1 MAEIRPG
8 RIREL
13 IALMKTMSVLP
24 RSSEAEGLEE
34 YLTKG
39 VKKVAGA
46 DLTTEE
52 LWNGYLAYFHGRRDV
67 ALLPHVASSGDQ
79 PPCAC
84 ADCSARPGLTSID
97 RGGRAQ
103 RGYNDLCL
111 VIQPNASPGNDN
123 GNGAPMKQC
132 PTPVAESTADA
143 RPKDRG
149 GDIQMSKDANGVT
162 DAKDAG
168 DKHQKWGWLKPLS
181 QIPPF

>member
-1 MAEIRPG
+1 MCEFR
-8 RIREL
+8 RISRVRVRGL
-13 IALMKTMSVLP
+13 FGKTRV
-24 RSSEAEGLEE
+24 
-34 YLTKG
+34 
-39 VKKVAGA
+39 
-46 DLTTEE
+46 
-52 LWNGYLAYFHGRRDV
+52 N
-67 ALLPHVASSGDQ
+67 
-79 PPCAC
+79 
-84 ADCSARPGLTSID
+84 SID

-111 VIQPNASPGNDN
+111 VSSRNASPGNDN

-168 DKHQKWGWLKPLS
+168 DKHSGNGAG
-181 QIPPF
+181 